1 MTETKEINLLFK
13 LKSKNKNNN
22 VNKGFSRNIYKKE
35 NDVCEYNSGE
45 YKVDTTGYIPLG
57 ELIQRCGLRI
67 QNPDWSTMNF
77 NTDKFTDKFDSE
89 NEIRYLL
96 KRSLNTKEVPNDKDS
111 KGNNTSTIQS
121 ETVAEKTQ
129 ENTTSN

>member
-1 MTETKEINLLFK
+1 MTEIKEVNLLFK
-13 LKSKNKNNN
+13 LKNKNKNNT
-22 VNKGFSRNIYKKE
+22 NKGFSRNLYKKE

-57 ELIQRCGLRI
+57 ELIQRCGLKV

-89 NEIRYLL
+89 NEIRDLL
-96 KRSLNTKEVPNDKDS
+96 KRSLNNKKEVVNDKQQNDISNS
-111 KGNNTSTIQS
+111 KHDVSQEKQAQ
-121 ETVAEKTQ
+121 ETL
-129 ENTTSN
+129 SNS

>member
-1 MTETKEINLLFK
+1 MTEIKEVNLLFK
-13 LKSKNKNNN
+13 LKNKNKNNN
-22 VNKGFSRNIYKKE
+22 SKGFSRNLYKKE

-57 ELIQRCGLRI
+57 ELIQRCGLKV

-89 NEIRYLL
+89 NEIRDLL
-96 KRSLNTKEVPNDKDS
+96 KRSLTKKEVVNERQES
-111 KGNNTSTIQS
+111 NNSFSEHGAS
-121 ETVAEKTQ
+121 ETKQTQ
-129 ENTTSN
+129 ETLPNS